1 MRSILQDM
9 RYALRQLRK
18 SPGFTFTAVA
28 VLALGIGANIAVFTI
43 LSGIFLRPLPYAQ
56 PDRIVTVNLV
66 TDQPYYAMT
75 YANMLQLRDAL
86 GAKFQIGAELGSTM
100 ASVVGPGGRLQVE
113 RADTDAGLLNLFG
126 VQPILGRIFRD
137 EDSRPGAAS
146 VVVLG
151 NDVWRR
157 LFNAD
162 PAIVGKTL
170 TMRGQAFTILGVM
183 PASFSFRF
191 GDPLQVWTPAP
202 IPAAARS
209 AMDGDATMGAE
220 VYARVPDG
228 MTAAQLADE
237 LSRTQSVIAKEVSA
251 GNQLPTRVKVTGFQD
266 SLNHEARRPLLLL
279 YAVVFGIWAL
289 ACLNVTSLMLARA
302 VARTREHA
310 VRSALGA
317 SRLRLLQ
324 QALVESLLL
333 SGIGAV
339 AGLLLGQSA
348 IKMLWAQIAR
358 KLPLT
363 TAIHADWRVVACLAV
378 FTLVT
383 AAIVGIFPALRASSR
398 SVQSSLHGAT
408 TTASASQSRTREVL
422 VVAQLALTLVF
433 LVGAGLFLRTIHAL
447 RQVPLG
453 FTQQNV
459 LTGGVILNSGSH
471 QLEENQSTPG
481 QRENIVRDSYL
492 PLIERLRAMPGVQ
505 VAALSSVL
513 PLRSEMN
520 VMICSGLDHA
530 DQPPKGRRVCAQ
542 GRLASAGLVD
552 ALGISMLRG
561 RFFTE
566 QDAAGAPIVVV
577 VNQAFVKEYS
587 SDKDPIGR
595 VYSMGKE
602 GPFADARIVGV
613 IADTRQSTVV
623 DPTKPEV
630 YFSLAQMAP
639 GTPLYGVATAFIQV
653 AIRAA
658 VPADQLR
665 AQFDKVLHE
674 VAPDAT
680 TTNVKTIHEAVE
692 DSFGS
697 QTLIAHLLEG
707 FAALALMIAA
717 VGLYGLL
724 SFAVA
729 QRTREIGLRIAL
741 GAQPANILRLVLNRA
756 LLLVAAGI
764 AIGGAAAWFAARLA
778 ESYIFGVRAHDALT
792 FTAVAFV
799 LASVSFLAAWLPA
812 RRAAAVDPI
821 LALRSE

>member
-1 MRSILQDM
+1 MNTLLQDI

-56 PDRIVTVNLV
+56 PDRIVTVSLE
-66 TDQPYYAMT
+66 TDQDDFPMA

-137 EDSRPGAAS
+137 EDSRPGAAP
-146 VVVLG
+146 VVLLG
-151 NDVWRR
+151 NDVWHK
-157 LFNAD
+157 LFIAD

-170 TMRGQAFTILGVM
+170 TIRGQAFTILGVM

-202 IPAAARS
+202 IPAAARY
-209 AMDGDATMGAE
+209 AMDGDATISAE

-228 MTAAQLADE
+228 MTAAQLADA

-251 GNQLPTRVKVTGFQD
+251 DNQLPTRVKVTSFQD

-302 VARTREHA
+302 VARTREQA

-324 QALVESLLL
+324 QSLVESLLL

-339 AGLLLGQSA
+339 MGLLLGQSA
-348 IKMLWAQIAR
+348 IKLLWAQIAH

-363 TAIHADWRVVACLAV
+363 SAIHADWRVVACLAA
-378 FTLVT
+378 FTLFT

-398 SVQSSLHGAT
+398 SVQSSLHGVTA
-408 TTASASQSRTREVL
+408 TASASQNRTREVL

-459 LTGGVILNSGSH
+459 LTGGVILNSGSR
-471 QLEENQSTPG
+471 QLEENQSKPG
-481 QRENIVRDSYL
+481 QQENIVRNKYL

-513 PLRSEMN
+513 PLRNEMQ
-520 VMICSGLDHA
+520 VMICASLDHINA
-530 DQPPKGRRVCAQ
+530 AKGKTPCAQ

-552 ALGISMLRG
+552 ALGIPMVRG

-566 QDAAGAPIVVV
+566 QDAEGAPIVVV
-577 VNQAFVKEYS
+577 VNQAFAKEYS
-587 SDKDPIGR
+587 ADKDPIGR
-595 VYSMGKE
+595 IYSMGKK

-613 IADTRQSTVV
+613 IGDTRQSTVA

-658 VPADQLR
+658 VPADSLR

-697 QTLIAHLLEG
+697 QTLIARLLEA
-707 FAALALMIAA
+707 FAALALMIAS

-741 GAQPANILRLVLNRA
+741 GAPQANILSLILRRA
-756 LLLVAAGI
+756 LLLVAAGL
-764 AIGGAAAWFAARLA
+764 AIGGLLAWFAVRLTGG
-778 ESYIFGVRAHDALT
+778 YIYGVRAHDGLT
-792 FTAVAFV
+792 FAAVVVV
-799 LASVSFLAAWLPA
+799 LAAASFLAAWLPA